1 MTDKIRWGIL
11 STSAHARKFII
22 PAIHRSSNGVVSAI
36 ASRNLERASA
46 IASEMDIPQTYGSYE
61 ELIAAPDIDA
71 IFNPLPNHLHAKW
84 SIEAAKAGKPVLCEK
99 PIASDAAEARQM
111 VEAFADAGVLLGEAF
126 MYRHHPRT
134 KHVKQMVQD
143 GAVGEVL
150 LADAA
155 FTFKMSPDRENDIRL
170 QKDMAGGA
178 LMDVGCYCVSVIRHM
193 LGEEPLAA
201 HAFAHFGEKSGVD
214 EWLVGVMEFP
224 SGALGHLDC
233 GFRSTL
239 TQYYEIRGTEGRIR
253 VEFSFTPHKDEQMV
267 IRHWRG
273 DDHYEEI
280 TTEAAD
286 QYQVMVEDFAD
297 AILNDRPILFPVDD
311 AVRNM
316 AAIDM
321 LYASARGG

>member
-11 STSAHARKFII
+11 STSAHARRFII
-22 PAIHRSSNGVVSAI
+22 PAIHRSSNGVVGAI
-36 ASRNLERASA
+36 ASRNLERAKA
-46 IASEMDIPQTYGSYE
+46 IAAEMDIPNTYGSYE
-61 ELIAAPDIDA
+61 ELIESPDIDA

-99 PIASDAAEARQM
+99 PLASDAAEAQQL
-111 VEAFADAGVLLGEAF
+111 VDFFAGAGVLLGEAF

-143 GAVGEVL
+143 GAVGKVL
-150 LADAA
+150 LADAS
-155 FTFKMSPDRENDIRL
+155 FTFKMPPERANDIRL
-170 QKDMAGGA
+170 QSDMAGGA

-193 LGEEPLAA
+193 LGEEPVAA
-201 HAFAHFGEKSGVD
+201 KAFAQFGEKSGVD
-214 EWLVGVMEFP
+214 EWLVGTMEFP

-233 GFRSTL
+233 GFRSPV

-253 VEFSFTPHKDEQMV
+253 VEFAFTPHMDEQMT
-267 IRHWRG
+267 IRYWKG

-280 TTEAAD
+280 STEAAD
-286 QYQVMVEDFAD
+286 QYQVMIEDFVD
-297 AILNDRPILFPVDD
+297 AMQNDRPIRFPVDD

-316 AAIDM
+316 AAIDK